1 MTPTEDLRTK
11 LRLLIN
17 DKDKKSFTD
26 EEIDMLLN
34 EADCINCAA
43 SQGWLL
49 KATQYENSVGEVTEY
64 KTGEESYKSANIK
77 DLVAVA
83 YQNVDRY
90 KAMCQNKKDIGSIIL
105 GLNTE
110 INL

>member
-1 MTPTEDLRTK
+1 MIPTESLRLK
-11 LRLLIN
+11 LRLLLN

-26 EEIDMLLN
+26 EEIDMLLS
-34 EADCINCAA
+34 EADCIYCAA

-49 KATQYENSVGEVTEY
+49 KATMYENSVGEVTEY
-64 KTGEESYKSANIK
+64 KTGDESYKSANIK
-77 DLVAVA
+77 DLVSVA

-90 KAMCQNKKDIGSIIL
+90 KAMCENKKDVGSIIL
-105 GLNTE
+105 GLSTE